1 MGERGLSTFKSN
13 PSMPTQAAPFGSAV
27 GNANPFLR
35 NSSLFTGMNLSV
47 SGPQSWTPA
56 SPKDMKTASPVED
69 AKA

>member
-1 MGERGLSTFKSN
+1 MGDRGLSTFKSN
-13 PSMPTQAAPFGSAV
+13 PSMPTQAASFGGA
-27 GNANPFLR
+27 GGLANPFLR

-56 SPKDMKTASPVED
+56 SPKDLKIGSPVED